1 MRPTIDKTKRIH
13 ASMVAA
19 QVRRYKAKGGTIT
32 VVPPVPVPPRAEVN
46 VKSGLLLRVQEN
58 D

>member
-13 ASMVAA
+13 SSMVAA
-19 QVRRYKAKGGTIT
+19 QVRRFMAKGGTVT
-32 VVPPVPVPPRAEVN
+32 VVPPVPVPPRNEVN
-46 VKSGLLLRVQEN
+46 VKGLIKAMDN

>member
-13 ASMVAA
+13 ASIVAA

-32 VVPPVPVPPRAEVN
+32 VVPSVPVASRNEVN
-46 VKSGLLLRVQEN
+46 VKGGLLRVLDN